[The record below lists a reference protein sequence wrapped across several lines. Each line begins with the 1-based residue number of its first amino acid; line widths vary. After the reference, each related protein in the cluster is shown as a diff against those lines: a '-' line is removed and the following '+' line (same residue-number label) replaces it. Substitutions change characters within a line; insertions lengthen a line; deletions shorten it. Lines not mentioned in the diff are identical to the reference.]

1 MNGSIATF
9 YRYAKITRLIS
20 SMLATT
26 AIMGA
31 LLLTF
36 FLAQPSFM

>member
-31 LLLTF
+31 LLAALL
-36 FLAQPSFM
+36 LAQPSIL

>member
-1 MNGSIATF
+1 MNGSVATF

-20 SMLATT
+20 SVVATT

-31 LLLTF
+31 LLVAF
-36 FLAQPSFM
+36 FLAQPSFL